1 MIERR
6 YNWLLERE
14 NINGECSL
22 RFRVKWA
29 KNTEIATFQF
39 GTRIEKSKWISETQR
54 CKNNTT
60 HTKDHLSAYE
70 INKRIATFEQVA
82 DDIFNDYDSRGIMPT
97 ATEFKEQFN
106 ILIGRGKANRISIY
120 GYLDEFVSSMGK
132 QNSWSE
138 SSYKKFTTLKNQL
151 LDFKQDLA
159 VEDLTKET
167 MYDFLEFLVDRGYR
181 NTHIDKIFKFFNWFI
196 RWLVTNDIYKGNVH
210 NTFKPRLRGIGP
222 ESHSVIYLTWEE
234 LQHLYNLDVQN
245 ISLSQVR
252 DVFCFC
258 CFTSLRYSD
267 VKKLKR
273 SDIKTNHIEVV
284 TQKTVDTLKIELN
297 NFSRAILDKY
307 KDVDLPNDT
316 ALPVI
321 SNQKMND
328 YLKDLCQLAGFNE
341 KMRVVYF
348 VGSKRIEEVH
358 EKWELITT
366 HCGRRTFVV
375 NALYLGIPAEVV
387 MKWTGH
393 ADYKSMKPYVAIV
406 DDLKSKEMNKFN
418 NLFKGAD

>member
-1 MIERR
+1 MIEHK

-14 NINGECSL
+14 NEHGECSL
-22 RFRVKWA
+22 RLRVKWN
-29 KNTEIATFQF
+29 KNKEIANFTF
-39 GTRIEKSKWISETQR
+39 GIRVEKSKWIAETSR

-60 HTKDHLSAYE
+60 HTREKISAYE
-70 INKRIATFEQVA
+70 INRRITEIEQSA
-82 DDIFNDYDSRGIMPT
+82 DDIFYEHSELT
-97 ATEFKEQFN
+97 ATEFKEYFN
-106 ILIGRGKANRISIY
+106 NAIGRGKENKTSIFI
-120 GYLDEFVSSMGK
+120 YLDQFVETMGK

-151 LDFKQDLA
+151 LDFKQYLA
-159 VEDLTKET
+159 VEDLSKDL
-167 MYDFLEFLVDRGYR
+167 MYDFLNFLVDRGYR
-181 NTHIDKIFKFFNWFI
+181 NTHIDKVFKFFNWFI
-196 RWLVTNDIYKGNVH
+196 RWLATNEIYQGNVH

-234 LQHLYNLDVQN
+234 LQHLYKLEIPNQSLD
-245 ISLSQVR
+245 QVR

-267 VKKLKR
+267 VKKLKH
-273 SDIKTNHIEVV
+273 SDVKANHIEVV
-284 TQKTVDTLKIELN
+284 TQKTVDTLKIDLN
-297 NFSRAILDKY
+297 DFSRAILEKY
-307 KDVDLPNDT
+307 KNFDDDL

-328 YLKDLCQLAGFNE
+328 YLKDLCKLAELNE

-348 VGSKRIEEVH
+348 IGNKRIEEVH

-393 ADYKSMKPYVAIV
+393 SDYKAMKPYIAIV
-406 DDLKSKEMNKFN
+406 DDLKSKEMSKFN
-418 NLFKGAD
+418 NLFKSAD